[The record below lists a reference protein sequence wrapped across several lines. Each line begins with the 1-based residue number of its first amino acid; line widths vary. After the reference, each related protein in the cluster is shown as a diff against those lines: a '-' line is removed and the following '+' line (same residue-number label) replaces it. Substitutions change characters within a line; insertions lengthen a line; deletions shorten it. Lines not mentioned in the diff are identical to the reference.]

1 MGRIRGAA
9 RVLRWE
15 RGIGEDSIV
24 QERVRSTLRVAFGG
38 AADGVSLRVH
48 HGLLT
53 MRGEVEQ
60 LDEIRLYESVVRRV
74 PGVLE
79 VDNLLR
85 LRLTGRIRPFV
96 LTA

>member
-9 RVLRWE
+9 RVLRWD

-24 QERVRSTLRVAFGG
+24 KERARSALRMAFGG

-48 HGLLT
+48 RGLLT
-53 MRGEVEQ
+53 MRGEVDQ
-60 LDEIRLYESVVRRV
+60 LDEIRLYESVARRV
-74 PGVLE
+74 PGVVD

-85 LRLTGRIRPFV
+85 LGLSGRVRPFV